1 MNKKHF
7 LLLLI
12 LVSLA
17 LLALPQGNNKGSKG
31 QQYILLDTLKDN
43 RKPLYQRHYT
53 YNQLKRKGYSPVKYK
68 GGRCMNWKWY
78 LELTTTKK

>member
-1 MNKKHF
+1 MNKKRF
-7 LLLLI
+7 FIFMILLG
-12 LVSLA
+12 LA
-17 LLALPQGNNKGSKG
+17 LIAFTQTTNKGSKG

-43 RKPLYQRHYT
+43 RKPLYQRYYT

-68 GGRCMNWKWY
+68 GSRCMNWKWY